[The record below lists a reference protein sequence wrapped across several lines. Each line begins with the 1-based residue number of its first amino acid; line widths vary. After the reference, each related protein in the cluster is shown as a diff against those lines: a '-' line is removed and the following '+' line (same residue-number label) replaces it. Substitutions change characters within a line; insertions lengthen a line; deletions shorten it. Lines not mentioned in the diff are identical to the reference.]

1 MLSLF
6 KRLWNFFKFKKQTPT
21 DSSQTSCYKR
31 YSTTLDSAKE
41 GVQLKEDLDPSIKEI
56 VSKFRQSNAINHDEL
71 NKVISYY
78 FNVPHI
84 EPGVY
89 SFNLNIITGMSV
101 RITDVKTVY
110 DDTLEIENIFVQL
123 EDMVY
128 GYDLVL
134 TVNVKDFHE
143 FFIRLP
149 LEKLPSY
156 LRKKQ

>member
-1 MLSLF
+1 
-6 KRLWNFFKFKKQTPT
+6 
-21 DSSQTSCYKR
+21 
-31 YSTTLDSAKE
+31 
-41 GVQLKEDLDPSIKEI
+41 
-56 VSKFRQSNAINHDEL
+56 
-71 NKVISYY
+71 
-78 FNVPHI
+78 
-84 EPGVY
+84 
-89 SFNLNIITGMSV
+89 MSV
-101 RITDVKTVY
+101 RISDVKTVY

-143 FFIRLP
+143 LFTRLP

>member
-6 KRLWNFFKFKKQTPT
+6 KRLWNLVRFKKQKTTKNIHTP
-21 DSSQTSCYKR
+21 YKR
-31 YSTTLDSAKE
+31 YSSTLDSARE
-41 GVQLKEDLDPSIKEI
+41 GVQLKEDLDPTIKEI
-56 VSKFRQSNAINHDEL
+56 ICKVRQSNAISHDEL

-143 FFIRLP
+143 LFTRLP
-149 LEKLPSY
+149 LDTLLSY
-156 LRKKQ
+156 IKKKQ